1 MKKSWLSIAVAVMS
15 IAIYSCCNNSNAKTL
30 QNTDNTSRQE
40 TTETALTSADEPQPD
55 NSSKNTSKSSGS
67 YTPAQRALLE
77 SYPDQIKDI
86 KDNYVIMANGM
97 QIMYDDGKKKDHMGR
112 LDDSDVEDMFY
123 FVYQLPDP
131 VPEYQYDP
139 GRGRSEAL
147 FKAMYGDTKE
157 KVRKNLKT
165 VDWFGTKV
173 SFNSVNGAADS
184 LKAVAKELAQH
195 PNLKKYLKSSGTFNW
210 RPVRGAKRMSAHSYA
225 TAFDIGVT
233 GGGGADY
240 WQWKIKSADESKKVP
255 YANKIPLEIV
265 KIFEKHGFIW
275 GGAWYHY
282 DTMHFEFRPDLL
294 KYSKLV
300 GGKK

>member
-1 MKKSWLSIAVAVMS
+1 MNIKRFIFLGSIFSSALLWLG
-15 IAIYSCCNNSNAKTL
+15 CGNDSNAKTL
-30 QNTDNTSRQE
+30 TDTGFAAVTSQQDTVE
-40 TTETALTSADEPQPD
+40 VQSSNDGASTPVKA
-55 NSSKNTSKSSGS
+55 NSS

-86 KDNYVIMANGM
+86 KDNYVILANGVK
-97 QIMYDDGKKKDHMGR
+97 ILYDDGKKKDFMGL
-112 LDDSDVEDMFY
+112 LDDSDVEDMFVMPY
-123 FVYQLPDP
+123 KLPDP

-157 KVRKNLKT
+157 KVHRNLKT

-173 SFNSVNGAADS
+173 SFQSLNGAADS

-195 PNLKKYLKSSGTFNW
+195 PNLKKYLSSSGTFNW
-210 RPVRGAKRMSAHSYA
+210 RPVRGAKRMSAHSYGI
-225 TAFDIGVT
+225 AFDIGVK
-233 GGGGADY
+233 GGGADY
-240 WQWKIKSADESKKVP
+240 WQWKIGSNDEFKKVP
-255 YANKIPLEIV
+255 YANKIPLELV
-265 KIFEKHGFIW
+265 EIFQKHGFIW

-294 KYSKLV
+294 RYSELIQE
-300 GGKK
+300 